1 MKRLLCCIMA
11 LTMIGSATAFAAEPV
26 DNSAIAEKALSE
38 VTALYEDLYTITNA
52 EAEVQNSTY
61 DDMGNIIVDVVV
73 SFDRTLKATCA
84 EDMPYIQGL
93 EIALTE
99 LTDPDEISAASAYID
114 AKKADLEDNY
124 IGVAQDTYI
133 ELQVTVPIATARSN
147 AAQAI
152 GIDNIEYVGMN
163 ENVPAKELA
172 PDSNQAMMESGQAAI
187 LNITERMATPSTRA
201 STINSVI
208 KNYDRVRARDYARDW
223 SCTNGS
229 LYDHATCHNPEYTFY
244 ASNDCTNFVSQCLVY
259 GGLPTDSKWKPY
271 TEPWKTTGNA
281 GNGIRQY
288 LTNNGLFFHSTNEKE
303 AFAGSII
310 NWLNSDGTNA
320 GHVGLVD
327 QNDTAKT
334 SHHPITKRRTRI
346 VDVDAANPVYI
357 GISSRPVRSDFFE
370 QGGHTFTLV
379 LLIPFFPATL
389 AGDIAPNIRSVFDG
403 GQTLT
408 IDQAV

>member
-1 MKRLLCCIMA
+1 M
-11 LTMIGSATAFAAEPV
+11 
-26 DNSAIAEKALSE
+26 
-38 VTALYEDLYTITNA
+38 
-52 EAEVQNSTY
+52 
-61 DDMGNIIVDVVV
+61 
-73 SFDRTLKATCA
+73 
-84 EDMPYIQGL
+84 
-93 EIALTE
+93 TE

-172 PDSNQAMMESGQAAI
+172 PDSNQAMMESGKAAI

-327 QNDTAKT
+327 QNDTATMTFCAHTRCRRSCPWTGEKVDFYIPYWD
-334 SHHPITKRRTRI
+334 SYEGDWTK
-346 VDVDAANPVYI
+346 
-357 GISSRPVRSDFFE
+357 
-370 QGGHTFTLV
+370 
-379 LLIPFFPATL
+379 
-389 AGDIAPNIRSVFDG
+389 
-403 GQTLT
+403 
-408 IDQAV
+408 

>member
-244 ASNDCTNFVSQCLVY
+244 IISAEPGSGFHVRNEDSLLQWTPPSTWEPVADVEGY
-259 GGLPTDSKWKPY
+259 GVLCV
-271 TEPWKTTGNA
+271 
-281 GNGIRQY
+281 
-288 LTNNGLFFHSTNEKE
+288 
-303 AFAGSII
+303 
-310 NWLNSDGTNA
+310 A
-320 GHVGLVD
+320 GHYGATVRNSMGETCEIDLVC
-327 QNDTAKT
+327 NVAST
-334 SHHPITKRRTRI
+334 SIW
-346 VDVDAANPVYI
+346 
-357 GISSRPVRSDFFE
+357 G
-370 QGGHTFTLV
+370 
-379 LLIPFFPATL
+379 
-389 AGDIAPNIRSVFDG
+389 
-403 GQTLT
+403 
-408 IDQAV
+408 

>member
-38 VTALYEDLYTITNA
+38 VTALYEDLY
-52 EAEVQNSTY
+52 TY

-187 LNITERMATPSTRA
+187 LNITERMATPSTQP
-201 STINSVI
+201 ST
-208 KNYDRVRARDYARDW
+208 
-223 SCTNGS
+223 
-229 LYDHATCHNPEYTFY
+229 L
-244 ASNDCTNFVSQCLVY
+244 
-259 GGLPTDSKWKPY
+259 
-271 TEPWKTTGNA
+271 
-281 GNGIRQY
+281 
-288 LTNNGLFFHSTNEKE
+288 
-303 AFAGSII
+303 
-310 NWLNSDGTNA
+310 
-320 GHVGLVD
+320 
-327 QNDTAKT
+327 
-334 SHHPITKRRTRI
+334 
-346 VDVDAANPVYI
+346 
-357 GISSRPVRSDFFE
+357 
-370 QGGHTFTLV
+370 
-379 LLIPFFPATL
+379 
-389 AGDIAPNIRSVFDG
+389 
-403 GQTLT
+403 
-408 IDQAV
+408 

>member
-133 ELQVTVPIATARSN
+133 ELQVTVPIAVS
-147 AAQAI
+147 
-152 GIDNIEYVGMN
+152 
-163 ENVPAKELA
+163 
-172 PDSNQAMMESGQAAI
+172 
-187 LNITERMATPSTRA
+187 
-201 STINSVI
+201 
-208 KNYDRVRARDYARDW
+208 
-223 SCTNGS
+223 
-229 LYDHATCHNPEYTFY
+229 YTHL
-244 ASNDCTNFVSQCLVY
+244 T
-259 GGLPTDSKWKPY
+259 LPTTPY
-271 TEPWKTTGNA
+271 
-281 GNGIRQY
+281 
-288 LTNNGLFFHSTNEKE
+288 
-303 AFAGSII
+303 
-310 NWLNSDGTNA
+310 
-320 GHVGLVD
+320 V
-327 QNDTAKT
+327 
-334 SHHPITKRRTRI
+334 
-346 VDVDAANPVYI
+346 
-357 GISSRPVRSDFFE
+357 
-370 QGGHTFTLV
+370 
-379 LLIPFFPATL
+379 
-389 AGDIAPNIRSVFDG
+389 
-403 GQTLT
+403 
-408 IDQAV
+408 

>member
-1 MKRLLCCIMA
+1 M
-11 LTMIGSATAFAAEPV
+11 P
-26 DNSAIAEKALSE
+26 
-38 VTALYEDLYTITNA
+38 
-52 EAEVQNSTY
+52 
-61 DDMGNIIVDVVV
+61 
-73 SFDRTLKATCA
+73 TLKATCA

-271 TEPWKTTGNA
+271 DGQAHISLVLSEYAVAVSPSVPLQL
-281 GNGIRQY
+281 RQ
-288 LTNNGLFFHSTNEKE
+288 
-303 AFAGSII
+303 
-310 NWLNSDGTNA
+310 LNSLNLWQHLFQNRTLLNEPARSHLSFLDPIPCLRFLQSVLRLQQFLLCLCHKNPSSLSPLPDDFVPQC
-320 GHVGLVD
+320 VGKL
-327 QNDTAKT
+327 DTAK
-334 SHHPITKRRTRI
+334 IK
-346 VDVDAANPVYI
+346 
-357 GISSRPVRSDFFE
+357 F
-370 QGGHTFTLV
+370 
-379 LLIPFFPATL
+379 LLY
-389 AGDIAPNIRSVFDG
+389 
-403 GQTLT
+403 
-408 IDQAV
+408 

>member
-208 KNYDRVRARDYARDW
+208 KNYDRVRARDYA
-223 SCTNGS
+223 
-229 LYDHATCHNPEYTFY
+229 
-244 ASNDCTNFVSQCLVY
+244 
-259 GGLPTDSKWKPY
+259 GLPTDSKWKPY

-327 QNDTAKT
+327 QNDTATMTFCAHTRCRRSCPWTGEKVDFYIPYWD
-334 SHHPITKRRTRI
+334 SYEGDWTK
-346 VDVDAANPVYI
+346 
-357 GISSRPVRSDFFE
+357 
-370 QGGHTFTLV
+370 
-379 LLIPFFPATL
+379 
-389 AGDIAPNIRSVFDG
+389 
-403 GQTLT
+403 
-408 IDQAV
+408 